1 MSLVA
6 QQTAT
11 DHNTKSTKVTNSP
24 SAQAPSFQGAAD
36 DPVATV
42 SEQVARIRERLAAA
56 QGEEVTISPDG
67 VTLAQPTAEQGS
79 SVDADTRVTAVPHQV
94 VAASAVSD
102 QIAEMRR
109 KLASHDGSPLFVD
122 NDGTIVNPG
131 AGAPTASSSVNSN
144 RRVAVTPKQVV
155 AADSAVADQI
165 AQMRQ
170 MLANRGSDVVFLNN
184 DGTIVNPGA
193 GAPTA
198 SSSVNSNQR
207 IAPSPKQVVAAPQ
220 WYESNPALQEA
231 EIAAMRAFEPDAQF
245 GYLPDGKMFWPIRIR
260 PEIAGER
267 KDWTFLAV
275 YDADHPQ
282 KRWGGSVKFYP
293 VSPSYDEMRRMVE
306 ASSVTPKFI
315 PHMLRDEDDQMYLCT
330 QHYQLVKAG
339 HSAGEEVT
347 SAAACLRMAMVWVN
361 YFEYGLHD
369 QEIWSE
375 FQRHRGANE

>member
-24 SAQAPSFQGAAD
+24 AAQAPSFQGAAD

-109 KLASHDGSPLFVD
+109 KLASHDGGPLFVD
-122 NDGTIVNPG
+122 
-131 AGAPTASSSVNSN
+131 
-144 RRVAVTPKQVV
+144 
-155 AADSAVADQI
+155 
-165 AQMRQ
+165 
-170 MLANRGSDVVFLNN
+170 N